1 MKGSVALAPFGKIAG
16 MYLST
21 WKVCISY
28 LSCRWE
34 AHAEATKEVQEAFVP
49 VGMCQ
54 TMVLNVITYVPL
66 VLFLNSLAGFSVEY
80 QRFIAAYSLAP
91 TLLMG
96 LCYYYYL
103 FRAKVWQLSMSDLLG
118 WFNNWLMAMVISVV
132 SFTQV
137 AIHYILLL
145 WLEQLLPSSWQGY
158 MTFPTETIET
168 SVRTVVFLLYGLG
181 LVLLLTVPLWC
192 EGYRLC
198 SELAGRENILSKS
211 EAVMEILYTTSQLA
225 VVLQKQT
232 ALALIQIRWGF
243 PFHFVHFAATLLENM
258 FFHQMVQFKYAWIHK
273 LCHEVQPLY
282 RLAHLEHHIC
292 KGTYPT
298 TPAAGLWE
306 VWIEGGTLFFC
317 NTLAC
322 VPYFFFHA
330 AVSGPNIVV
339 HTMWPQKSLVQ
350 WHTLHHVVHSDI
362 YALNVPSKN
371 DEEFS
376 RDVKKF
382 RKPLQSSFFVRH
394 PDMSDVAGFAMVFFV
409 GLVLHYGAGIGLFQ
423 VWHERIVHQ

>member
-1 MKGSVALAPFGKIAG
+1 M
-16 MYLST
+16 
-21 WKVCISY
+21 
-28 LSCRWE
+28 
-34 AHAEATKEVQEAFVP
+34 P
-49 VGMCQ
+49 VG
-54 TMVLNVITYVPL
+54 T
-66 VLFLNSLAGFSVEY
+66 
-80 QRFIAAYSLAP
+80 R
-91 TLLMG
+91 
-96 LCYYYYL
+96 
-103 FRAKVWQLSMSDLLG
+103 R
-118 WFNNWLMAMVISVV
+118 
-132 SFTQV
+132 
-137 AIHYILLL
+137 
-145 WLEQLLPSSWQGY
+145 
-158 MTFPTETIET
+158 
-168 SVRTVVFLLYGLG
+168 
-181 LVLLLTVPLWC
+181 
-192 EGYRLC
+192 
-198 SELAGRENILSKS
+198 
-211 EAVMEILYTTSQLA
+211 YTTSQLA

-350 WHTLHHVVHSDI
+350 QLGCRGTMSCSIL
-362 YALNVPSKN
+362 LLSKYTILIKRTIL
-371 DEEFS
+371 DS
-376 RDVKKF
+376 
-382 RKPLQSSFFVRH
+382 
-394 PDMSDVAGFAMVFFV
+394 
-409 GLVLHYGAGIGLFQ
+409 I
-423 VWHERIVHQ
+423 